1 MPGTI
6 MARRPENEDPLAV
19 LLTPPIDET
28 HEEREQRLQREA
40 EARRVS
46 EGIDAVIQKE
56 RDALKN
62 QKVLKMLLLGQS
74 GSGMSLGS

>member
-1 MPGTI
+1 M
-6 MARRPENEDPLAV
+6 MRRADGEDPLAL

-28 HEEREQRLQREA
+28 HDEREQRLQREA

-46 EGIDAVIQKE
+46 EGIDAVIQRE
-56 RDALKN
+56 RDALRN

-74 GSGMSLGS
+74 GSGMS

>member
-6 MARRPENEDPLAV
+6 IPRRPENEDPLSV

-28 HEEREQRLQREA
+28 HEERERRLQREA

-46 EGIDAVIQKE
+46 EGIDAVIQRE
-56 RDALKN
+56 RDALKD